1 MEKDGEGRGGR
12 RLAECESEKEK
23 FMNENEEMPTNWHQ
37 LGRAEVIQELQSSD
51 LGLAGDEA
59 RQRYDQYGPNEL
71 IEKGRKKPWQILL
84 AQVKEVMI
92 LILLA
97 AVVISVGLRE
107 YIDAA
112 VIFVIVVLNTLLG
125 FWQEF
130 KAENAMAALKK
141 MTVPNVR
148 VRRDG
153 AEQQISAKEL
163 VPGDILLIEAGNIV
177 PADARLIVAANLKVQ
192 EAALTGESE
201 SVDKDTGE
209 LPDGELALADRKNMI
224 YRGTVVTYGRGEAVT
239 TATGMQTE
247 LGKIATMLQDVE
259 DEQTPLQQRLAKLG
273 RSLAMAA
280 GVLIVIVAGMTYLQG
295 AGVKE
300 MFMTAISMAVAA
312 VPEGLP
318 AVVTIALAL
327 GAQQMLKKNALIRQL
342 PAVETLG
349 GVTVICS
356 DKTGTLTQNKMTVSD
371 VVLPD
376 RRYTLAEAAARRGDD
391 ADLGL
396 LLLTGTLCNDAV
408 IDENAPN
415 GVLGDPTEGALVLA
429 AHQAGLV
436 QSELQTILPRVREL
450 PFDSERKRMSTVH
463 ALPSSSQRA
472 TLHPVLA
479 AGDQAHADHL
489 VLAKGATDGLIE
501 ACGRIL
507 SSGVAQPLS
516 KKRKQEISAENTAM
530 AKNGLRVLGLA
541 YRLLDVDELDQPE
554 RYEQDLVFL
563 GMVCMLDPVRPEAIE
578 SVRLCK
584 QAGIR
589 PIMITGDHPLTAVA
603 IAKNLGLT
611 TLDTVLTGK
620 DLDAMTVDA
629 LAARIKDVSVFAR
642 VSPKHKIII
651 IDALQAQHEIVS
663 MTGDGVNDAPALKSA
678 DIGVAMGI
686 TGTDVSKES
695 SDMILLDD
703 NFATIVAA
711 VKEGRRIYD
720 NIRKFV
726 RYILT
731 GNAGEIVVMIAGP
744 LMGMPLPLLPIQI
757 LWINLVTDGVPAV
770 ALGFE
775 EAERDVMNRP
785 PYDPQE
791 GIFARGLGWQIL
803 AMGLII
809 GLISVGT
816 GYWFWNGGEGS
827 TAWQTLVFT
836 MLTFCQMAYALCV
849 RKKTQSLFS
858 RSWLGNPVLLMAIG
872 VTLSLQLIIIYVPFF
887 NTVFRTTPLRLEELG
902 SCIVGALV
910 IILIS
915 ESKKLFLRRK
925 RP

>member
-1 MEKDGEGRGGR
+1 MQEPHRLSAEKVLKNHETSQQQGLSTSEATR
-12 RLAECESEKEK
+12 RL
-23 FMNENEEMPTNWHQ
+23 NEH
-37 LGRAEVIQELQSSD
+37 
-51 LGLAGDEA
+51 
-59 RQRYDQYGPNEL
+59 GPNEL
-71 IEKGRKKPWQILL
+71 IEKGKKKPWRILL

-97 AVVISVGLRE
+97 AVVISAALQE
-107 YIDAA
+107 YIDAI
-112 VIFVIVVLNTLLG
+112 VIFVIVVLNTVLG
-125 FWQEF
+125 FWQEL

-141 MTVPNVR
+141 MTVPHVR

-153 AEQQISAKEL
+153 GEQQISAKDL
-163 VPGDILLIEAGNIV
+163 VPGDILLVEAGNIV
-177 PADARLIVAANLKVQ
+177 PADARLITGANLKIQ

-201 SVDKDTGE
+201 SVDKDTRE
-209 LPDGELALADRKNMI
+209 LPDGELAVADRRNMI
-224 YRGTVVTYGRGEAVT
+224 YRGTVVTYGRGEAVVT
-239 TATGMQTE
+239 GTGMQTE
-247 LGKIATMLQDVE
+247 LGKIASMLQDVE
-259 DEQTPLQQRLAKLG
+259 DEQTPLQRRLAKLG

-280 GVLIVIVAGMTYLQG
+280 GVLIIFVAGMIYLQG
-295 AGVKE
+295 AGLKE

-312 VPEGLP
+312 IPEGLP

-327 GAQQMLKKNALIRQL
+327 GAQQMLKKNALIRRL

-376 RRYTLAEAAARRGDD
+376 RRYSLDEAVAEHGDD
-391 ADLGL
+391 DDLGL
-396 LLLTGTLCNDAV
+396 LLLAGTLCNDAV
-408 IDENAPN
+408 IDENTQN
-415 GVLGDPTEGALVLA
+415 GFLGDPTEGALVLA
-429 AHQAGLV
+429 AQQAGLV
-436 QSELQTILPRVREL
+436 QRDLQTMLPRVGEL

-463 ALPSSSQRA
+463 ALPSSSPKKN
-472 TLHPVLA
+472 LPPVLGA
-479 AGDQAHADHL
+479 AEHEGNAAHL
-489 VLAKGATDGLIE
+489 VLTKGATDSLIE
-501 ACGRIL
+501 VCGRIL
-507 SSGVAQPLS
+507 INGAVQPLDE
-516 KKRKQEISAENTAM
+516 KKKEAISGENTSM
-530 AKNGLRVLGLA
+530 AKNGIRVLGLA
-541 YRLLDVDELDQPE
+541 YRLMDVDELDQPAH
-554 RYEQDLVFL
+554 YEQDLVFI
-563 GMVCMLDPVRPEAIE
+563 GMACMLDPVRPEAIE

-603 IAKNLGLT
+603 IAKDLGLT
-611 TLDTVLTGK
+611 TSDTVLTGQ
-620 DLDAMTVDA
+620 DLDKMSAEA
-629 LAARIKDVSVFAR
+629 LSARIKQVSIFAR
-642 VSPKHKIII
+642 VSPKHKMLI

-695 SDMILLDD
+695 SDMVLLDD

-731 GNAGEIVVMIAGP
+731 GNAGEIVVMLTGP

-775 EAERDVMNRP
+775 EAERDVMHRP
-785 PYDPQE
+785 PYNPQE

-803 AMGLII
+803 FMGLII

-816 GYWFWNGGEGS
+816 GYWFWDGGTGS
-827 TAWQTLVFT
+827 NAWQTMVFT

-849 RKKTQSLFS
+849 RKQSQSLFT
-858 RSWLGNPVLLMAIG
+858 RSWLSNPMLLLAIG
-872 VTLSLQLIIIYVPFF
+872 VTLTLQLILIYVPFF

-902 SCIVGALV
+902 ICAVGALV
-910 IILIS
+910 IILTT
-915 ESKKLFLRRK
+915 EFQKLFLRSK
-925 RP
+925 QH

>member
-1 MEKDGEGRGGR
+1 MQEPHRLSAEMVLENNKTSQQQGLSTSEAAR
-12 RLAECESEKEK
+12 RLSE
-23 FMNENEEMPTNWHQ
+23 
-37 LGRAEVIQELQSSD
+37 
-51 LGLAGDEA
+51 
-59 RQRYDQYGPNEL
+59 YGPNEL
-71 IEKGRKKPWQILL
+71 VEKGKKKAWRILL
-84 AQVKEVMI
+84 AQVTEVMI

-97 AVVISVGLRE
+97 AVVISAALHE
-107 YIDAA
+107 YIDAI
-112 VIFVIVVLNTLLG
+112 VILVIVVLNTVLG

-141 MTVPNVR
+141 MTILNVR
-148 VRRDG
+148 VRREG

-177 PADARLIVAANLKVQ
+177 PADARLIAAANLKVQ

-201 SVDKDTGE
+201 AVDKDTGE
-209 LPDGELALADRKNMI
+209 LPSGEFALADRKNMI
-224 YRGTVVTYGRGEAVT
+224 YRGTVVTYGRGEAVVT
-239 TATGMQTE
+239 HTGMQTE
-247 LGKIATMLQDVE
+247 LGKIAILLQDVE
-259 DEQTPLQQRLAKLG
+259 DEPTPLQRRLAKLG

-280 GVLIVIVAGMTYLQG
+280 GLLILIVAGMMYLQG
-295 AGVKE
+295 SGLKE

-312 VPEGLP
+312 IPEGLP

-327 GAQQMLKKNALIRQL
+327 GAQQMLKQKALIRQL

-356 DKTGTLTQNKMTVSD
+356 DKTGTLTQNRMTVSG

-376 RRYTLAEAAARRGDD
+376 RRYSLDEAVAEQGAD

-396 LLLTGTLCNDAV
+396 LLLAGTLCNDAV
-408 IDENAPN
+408 LDENAPN
-415 GVLGDPTEGALVLA
+415 GMLGDPTEGALVLA
-429 AHQAGLV
+429 AQQAGLV
-436 QSELQTILPRVREL
+436 QRDLQAMLPRVREL

-463 ALPSSSQRA
+463 TLPSFSQL
-472 TLHPVLA
+472 TSLHPVLA
-479 AGDQAHADHL
+479 AAGQQGRTDHL
-489 VLAKGATDGLIE
+489 VLTKGSADGLIE
-501 ACGRIL
+501 VCNRIL
-507 SSGVAQPLS
+507 INGVVQPLGE
-516 KKRKQEISAENTAM
+516 KRKEAISAENTAL
-530 AKNGLRVLGLA
+530 AKNGIRVLGLA
-541 YRLLDVDELDQPE
+541 YRLMDADGLDRPAH
-554 RYEQDLVFL
+554 YEQDLVFL
-563 GMVCMLDPVRPEAIE
+563 GMAGMLDPVRPEAIE
-578 SVRLCK
+578 AMRLCK

-603 IAKNLGLT
+603 IAKDLGLT
-611 TLDTVLTGK
+611 TTDTVLTGQ
-620 DLDAMTVDA
+620 DLDKISVEA
-629 LAARIKDVSVFAR
+629 LSARIKDVSVFAR
-642 VSPKHKIII
+642 VSPKHKMVI
-651 IDALQAQHEIVS
+651 IDALQAQHEIVA

-711 VKEGRRIYD
+711 VKEGRRIFD

-731 GNAGEIVVMIAGP
+731 GNAGEIVVMLTGP
-744 LMGMPLPLLPIQI
+744 LLGMPLPLLPIQI
-757 LWINLVTDGVPAV
+757 LWINLVTDGVPAI

-785 PYDPQE
+785 PYNPQE

-803 AMGLII
+803 IMGLIV

-816 GYWFWNGGEGS
+816 GYWFWDGGTGS
-827 TAWQTLVFT
+827 NAWQTMVFT

-849 RKKTQSLFS
+849 RKQHRSLFMY
-858 RSWLGNPVLLMAIG
+858 SWLSNPVLLLAVG
-872 VTLSLQLIIIYVPFF
+872 VTLALQLILIYVPFF
-887 NTVFRTTPLRLEELG
+887 NTVFRTTPLRPAELG
-902 SCIVGALV
+902 ICAVGALV
-910 IILIS
+910 IILIM
-915 ESKKLFLRRK
+915 ESKKLFLRSK
-925 RP
+925 QH

>member
-1 MEKDGEGRGGR
+1 MNKN
-12 RLAECESEKEK
+12 KEIQG
-23 FMNENEEMPTNWHQ
+23 NWHQ
-37 LGRAEVIQELQSSD
+37 LGLAAVMQELRSSD
-51 LGLAGDEA
+51 MGLAGDEA

-97 AVVISVGLRE
+97 AVVISAALQE
-107 YIDAA
+107 YVDAI

-125 FWQEF
+125 FWQEY

-153 AEQQISAKEL
+153 AERQISAKEL

-177 PADARLIVAANLKVQ
+177 PADARLIAAANLKVQ
-192 EAALTGESE
+192 ESALTGESE

-224 YRGTVVTYGRGEAVT
+224 YRGTVVTYGRGEAVA

-280 GVLIVIVAGMTYLQG
+280 GVLIVIVAGMTYMQG

-376 RRYTLAEAAARRGDD
+376 HRYTMDEAVARHGDD

-415 GVLGDPTEGALVLA
+415 GILGDPTEGALVLA

-436 QSELQTILPRVREL
+436 QRDLQAMLPRVREL

-472 TLHPVLA
+472 TLHPVLTTK
-479 AGDQAHADHL
+479 DQVDHL
-489 VLAKGATDGLIE
+489 VLAKGAADGLIE
-501 ACGRIL
+501 ACNRIL
-507 SSGVAQPLS
+507 INGDAKPLS
-516 KKRKQEISAENTAM
+516 ENEKKAISAENTAM

-541 YRLLDVDELDQPE
+541 YRLLDVGELDQPE

-563 GMVCMLDPVRPEAIE
+563 GMVCMLDPVRPEAVE

-642 VSPKHKIII
+642 VSPKHKMII

-731 GNAGEIVVMIAGP
+731 GNAGEIVVMLVGP

-803 AMGLII
+803 VMGLIV

-816 GYWFWNGGEGS
+816 GYWFWDGGEGS
-827 TAWQTLVFT
+827 AAWQTMVFT

-858 RSWLGNPVLLMAIG
+858 RPWLGNPVLLMAIG
-872 VTLSLQLIIIYVPFF
+872 VTLSLQLIIVYVPFF
-887 NTVFRTTPLRLEELG
+887 NTVFRTMPLRLEELG
-902 SCIVGALV
+902 ACIVGALA

-925 RP
+925 RQ

>member
-1 MEKDGEGRGGR
+1 MVLKNHETSLQQGLSTSEAA
-12 RLAECESEKEK
+12 RLLSV
-23 FMNENEEMPTNWHQ
+23 H
-37 LGRAEVIQELQSSD
+37 
-51 LGLAGDEA
+51 
-59 RQRYDQYGPNEL
+59 GPNEL
-71 IEKGRKKPWQILL
+71 IEKGKKKAWRILL

-97 AVVISVGLRE
+97 AVVISAVMQE
-107 YIDAA
+107 YIDAI
-112 VIFVIVVLNTLLG
+112 VISVIVVLNTILG

-153 AEQQISAKEL
+153 SERQISAKEL

-177 PADARLIVAANLKVQ
+177 PADARLITAANLKVQ

-201 SVDKDTGE
+201 SVDKNTGA
-209 LPDGELALADRKNMI
+209 LPDDELALADRKNMI
-224 YRGTVVTYGRGEAVT
+224 YRGTVVTYGHGEAVVT
-239 TATGMQTE
+239 GTGMQTE
-247 LGKIATMLQDVE
+247 LGKVASLLQDVE
-259 DEQTPLQQRLAKLG
+259 DEQTPLQRRLAKLG
-273 RSLAMAA
+273 RSLAIAA
-280 GVLIVIVAGMTYLQG
+280 GMLIIVVSGMIYLQG
-295 AGVKE
+295 AALKE
-300 MFMTAISMAVAA
+300 VFMTAISMAVAA
-312 VPEGLP
+312 IPEGLP

-327 GAQQMLKKNALIRQL
+327 GAQQMLKKNALIRRL

-356 DKTGTLTQNKMTVSD
+356 DKTGTLTQNKMTVTD
-371 VVLPD
+371 VVMPD
-376 RRYTLAEAAARRGDD
+376 RRYTLAEAAAEHGDD
-391 ADLGL
+391 DLGL
-396 LLLTGTLCNDAV
+396 LLLAGTLCNDAV
-408 IDENAPN
+408 IDEKTPN
-415 GVLGDPTEGALVLA
+415 GILGDPTEGALVLA
-429 AHQAGLV
+429 AEQAGLV
-436 QSELQTILPRVREL
+436 QRDLQAMLPRVREL

-463 ALPSSSQRA
+463 ALPSSSQGT

-479 AGDQAHADHL
+479 AARHQGHADHL
-489 VLAKGATDGLIE
+489 VLIKGATDGLIE
-501 ACGRIL
+501 VCSRIL
-507 SSGVAQPLS
+507 IGGAVQPLS
-516 KKRKQEISAENTAM
+516 EQRKEELSAGNTAM
-530 AKNGLRVLGLA
+530 ANNGNRVLGLA
-541 YRLLDVDELDQPE
+541 YRLLDVDELDQPA

-603 IAKNLGLT
+603 IAKGLGLT
-611 TLDTVLTGK
+611 TSDAVLTGQ
-620 DLDAMTVDA
+620 DLDKLTVEA
-629 LAARIKDVSVFAR
+629 LGARIKEVSVFAR
-642 VSPKHKIII
+642 VSPKHKMVI

-678 DIGVAMGI
+678 DIGVAMGV

-695 SDMILLDD
+695 SDMVLLDD

-711 VKEGRRIYD
+711 VQEGRRIYD

-731 GNAGEIVVMIAGP
+731 GNAGEIVVMLTGP

-785 PYDPQE
+785 PYNPRE
-791 GIFARGLGWQIL
+791 SIFARGLGWQIL
-803 AMGLII
+803 VMGLII

-816 GYWFWNGGEGS
+816 GYWFWDGGTGS
-827 TAWQTLVFT
+827 NAWQTMVFT

-849 RKKTQSLFS
+849 RKQSQSLFTQ
-858 RSWLGNPVLLMAIG
+858 SWLSNPILLLAIG
-872 VTLSLQLIIIYVPFF
+872 VTLGLQLVLIYVPFF
-887 NTVFRTTPLRLEELG
+887 NTVFRTTPLRASEL
-902 SCIVGALV
+902 SICAVGAL
-910 IILIS
+910 IIMLIS
-915 ESKKLFLRRK
+915 ESNKLLLRSK
-925 RP
+925 QH

>member
-1 MEKDGEGRGGR
+1 MQEPHSLSAEKVLANNKTSQKQGLSTSEAAR
-12 RLAECESEKEK
+12 RLSE
-23 FMNENEEMPTNWHQ
+23 H
-37 LGRAEVIQELQSSD
+37 
-51 LGLAGDEA
+51 
-59 RQRYDQYGPNEL
+59 GPNEL
-71 IEKGRKKPWQILL
+71 VEKGKKKAWRILL

-97 AVVISVGLRE
+97 AVIISVALQE
-107 YIDAA
+107 YVDAI
-112 VIFVIVVLNTLLG
+112 VIFVIVVLNTILG

-141 MTVPNVR
+141 MTVLNVR
-148 VRRDG
+148 VRREA
-153 AEQQISAKEL
+153 AEQQISAKDL

-177 PADARLIVAANLKVQ
+177 PADSRLIAAANLKVQ
-192 EAALTGESE
+192 EAALTGESTA
-201 SVDKDTGE
+201 VDKHTGN
-209 LPDGELALADRKNMI
+209 LQGGDLALADRKNMI
-224 YRGTVVTYGRGEAVT
+224 YKGTVVTYGRGEAVVT
-239 TATGMQTE
+239 NTGMQTE
-247 LGKIATMLQDVE
+247 LGKIATLLQDVE
-259 DEQTPLQQRLAKLG
+259 DEPTPLQRRLAKLG
-273 RSLAMAA
+273 RSLALAA
-280 GVLIVIVAGMTYLQG
+280 GVLILIVAGMTYMQG
-295 AGVKE
+295 AGWKE

-312 VPEGLP
+312 IPEGLP

-371 VVLPD
+371 LVLPD
-376 RRYTLAEAAARRGDD
+376 RRYSLVEAVAEQGDD

-396 LLLTGTLCNDAV
+396 LLLAGMLCNDAV

-415 GVLGDPTEGALVLA
+415 GILGDPTEGALVLA
-429 AHQAGLV
+429 AQQAGLV
-436 QSELQTILPRVREL
+436 QRDLQGMLPRVREL

-463 ALPSSSQRA
+463 AMPSSSQKT
-472 TLHPVLA
+472 TLHPILA
-479 AGDQAHADHL
+479 ATKQQRYADHL
-489 VLAKGATDGLIE
+489 VLTKGATDGLIE
-501 ACGRIL
+501 VCSRIL
-507 SSGVAQPLS
+507 TGGVVQPLTEQ
-516 KKRKQEISAENTAM
+516 KKKSILAENTAL
-530 AKNGLRVLGLA
+530 AKNGIRVLGLA
-541 YRLLDVDELDQPE
+541 YRLMDVDGLDQPAH
-554 RYEQDLVFL
+554 YEQDLVFL
-563 GMVCMLDPVRPEAIE
+563 GMASMLDPVRPEAIE
-578 SVRLCK
+578 SVRMCK

-603 IAKNLGLT
+603 IAKELGLT
-611 TLDTVLTGK
+611 TSDTVLTGQE
-620 DLDAMTVDA
+620 LDQMSVEA
-629 LAARIKDVSVFAR
+629 LSDRIKDVSVFAR
-642 VSPKHKIII
+642 VSPKHKMII

-695 SDMILLDD
+695 SDMVLLDD

-720 NIRKFV
+720 NIRKFIK
-726 RYILT
+726 YILT
-731 GNAGEIVVMIAGP
+731 GNAGEIVVMLTGP
-744 LMGMPLPLLPIQI
+744 LLGMPLPLLPIQI

-785 PYDPQE
+785 PYNPRE

-803 AMGLII
+803 VMGLVV
-809 GLISVGT
+809 GLISVGV
-816 GYWFWNGGEGS
+816 GYWFWDGGTGS
-827 TAWQTLVFT
+827 NAWQTMVFT

-849 RKKTQSLFS
+849 RKQHQSLFMHS
-858 RSWLGNPVLLMAIG
+858 LLSNPVLLLAIG
-872 VTLSLQLIIIYVPFF
+872 VTLILQLILIYAPFF

-902 SCIVGALV
+902 ICAVGALV
-910 IILIS
+910 IILIT
-915 ESKKLFLRRK
+915 ELKKLFLYK
-925 RP
+925 KLH

>member
-1 MEKDGEGRGGR
+1 MKDPHRLNAEKVLKDLETSPQQGLSTSGAT
-12 RLAECESEKEK
+12 RLLS
-23 FMNENEEMPTNWHQ
+23 
-37 LGRAEVIQELQSSD
+37 V
-51 LGLAGDEA
+51 
-59 RQRYDQYGPNEL
+59 YGPNEL
-71 IEKGRKKPWQILL
+71 IDKGKKKAWRILL

-92 LILLA
+92 LVLLA
-97 AVVISVGLRE
+97 AVVISAALQE
-107 YIDAA
+107 YIDAI
-112 VIFVIVVLNTLLG
+112 VIFIIVVLNTILG

-153 AEQQISAKEL
+153 AERQISAREL
-163 VPGDILLIEAGNIV
+163 VPGDILLIEVGNVV
-177 PADARLIVAANLKVQ
+177 PADARLITAANLKVQ

-201 SVDKDTGE
+201 SVDKDSGA
-209 LPDGELALADRKNMI
+209 LSDGELALADRKNMI
-224 YRGTVVTYGRGEAVT
+224 YRGTVVNYGRGEAVVT
-239 TATGMQTE
+239 GTGMQTE

-259 DEQTPLQQRLAKLG
+259 DEQTPLQRRLAKLG

-280 GVLIVIVAGMTYLQG
+280 GVLIIIVAGMIYLQG

-300 MFMTAISMAVAA
+300 VFMTAISMAVAA
-312 VPEGLP
+312 IPEGLP

-327 GAQQMLKKNALIRQL
+327 GAQQMLKKKALIRHL

-376 RRYTLAEAAARRGDD
+376 HRYSLDEAVAEHGNDD
-391 ADLGL
+391 DLGL

-408 IDENAPN
+408 IDENTPN
-415 GVLGDPTEGALVLA
+415 TILGDPTEGALVLA
-429 AHQAGLV
+429 AQQVGMVQGDLQAM
-436 QSELQTILPRVREL
+436 LPRVREL

-463 ALPSSSQRA
+463 ALPSSSQGE

-479 AGDQAHADHL
+479 AARHDGHAEHL
-489 VLAKGATDGLIE
+489 VLTKGATDGLIE
-501 ACGRIL
+501 VCGRIL
-507 SSGVAQPLS
+507 INGVVLPLDE
-516 KKRKQEISAENTAM
+516 KRKEKILAENTAM
-530 AKNGLRVLGLA
+530 AKNGIRVLGLA
-541 YRLLDVDELDQPE
+541 YRLTDADGLDQPAS
-554 RYEQDLVFL
+554 YEQDLVFL
-563 GMVCMLDPVRPEAIE
+563 GMACMLDPVRPEAIE

-589 PIMITGDHPLTAVA
+589 PVMITGDHPLTAVA
-603 IAKNLGLT
+603 IAKTLGLT
-611 TLDTVLTGK
+611 SSDMVLTGQ
-620 DLDAMTVDA
+620 DLDEMTVDA
-629 LAARIKDVSVFAR
+629 LSARIKEVSVFAR
-642 VSPKHKIII
+642 VSPKHKMVI

-695 SDMILLDD
+695 SDMVLLDD

-731 GNAGEIVVMIAGP
+731 GNTGEIVVMLTGP

-775 EAERDVMNRP
+775 EAERDVMKRP
-785 PYDPQE
+785 PHNPQE

-803 AMGLII
+803 VMGLII

-816 GYWFWNGGEGS
+816 GYWFWDGGTGS
-827 TAWQTLVFT
+827 NAWQTMVFT

-849 RKKTQSLFS
+849 RKQTQSLFS
-858 RSWLGNPVLLMAIG
+858 QSWLSNPMLLLAIG
-872 VTLSLQLIIIYVPFF
+872 VTLTLQLIIIYVPVF
-887 NTVFRTTPLRLEELG
+887 NTVFRTTPLRPEELG
-902 SCIVGALV
+902 VCAVGALV
-910 IILIS
+910 IILIT
-915 ESKKLFLRRK
+915 ELHKLFLRSRQH
-925 RP
+925 

>member
-1 MEKDGEGRGGR
+1 MQEPHRLSAEKVLNNHETSPQQGLSTSDAT
-12 RLAECESEKEK
+12 RLLSL
-23 FMNENEEMPTNWHQ
+23 H
-37 LGRAEVIQELQSSD
+37 
-51 LGLAGDEA
+51 
-59 RQRYDQYGPNEL
+59 GPNEL
-71 IEKGRKKPWQILL
+71 IEKGKKKAWRILL

-97 AVVISVGLRE
+97 AVVVSAALQE
-107 YIDAA
+107 YIDAV
-112 VIFVIVVLNTLLG
+112 VIFVIVLLNTILG
-125 FWQEF
+125 FWQEY

-153 AEQQISAKEL
+153 AERQISAKEL

-177 PADARLIVAANLKVQ
+177 PADARLIAAANLKIQ

-201 SVDKDTGE
+201 SVNKDTGA

-224 YRGTVVTYGRGEAVT
+224 YRGTVVTYGRGEAVV

-259 DEQTPLQQRLAKLG
+259 DEPTPLQRRLAKLG

-280 GVLIVIVAGMTYLQG
+280 GVLIIIVAGMIYLQG
-295 AGVKE
+295 AGLKE

-312 VPEGLP
+312 IPEGLP

-327 GAQQMLKKNALIRQL
+327 GAQQMMKKNALIRRL

-376 RRYTLAEAAARRGDD
+376 RRYALEEAVADHGGDD
-391 ADLGL
+391 DLGL
-396 LLLTGTLCNDAV
+396 LLLAGTLCNDAV
-408 IDENAPN
+408 IDENTQN
-415 GVLGDPTEGALVLA
+415 GILGDPTEGALVLA
-429 AHQAGLV
+429 AQQAGLV
-436 QSELQTILPRVREL
+436 QRDLQAMLPRVREL

-463 ALPSSSQRA
+463 ALPSSSQET

-479 AGDQAHADHL
+479 AAGHRGHGHAGHL
-489 VLAKGATDGLIE
+489 VLTKGATDGLIE
-501 ACGRIL
+501 VCSRIL
-507 SSGVAQPLS
+507 INGAVQPLGE
-516 KKRKQEISAENTAM
+516 KRKEEISAENTAM
-530 AKNGLRVLGLA
+530 AKNGIRVLGLA
-541 YRLLDVDELDQPE
+541 YRLMDVDELDQPA

-563 GMVCMLDPVRPEAIE
+563 GMACMLDPVRPEAVE

-584 QAGIR
+584 RAGIR

-603 IAKNLGLT
+603 IAKDLGLT
-611 TLDTVLTGK
+611 TSDTVLTGQ
-620 DLDAMTVDA
+620 DLDKMTVDA
-629 LAARIKDVSVFAR
+629 LSDRIKEVSVFAR
-642 VSPKHKIII
+642 VSPKHKMVI
-651 IDALQAQHEIVS
+651 IDALQAQHEVVS

-695 SDMILLDD
+695 SDMVLLDD

-731 GNAGEIVVMIAGP
+731 GNAGEIVVMLTGP
-744 LMGMPLPLLPIQI
+744 LVGMPLPLLPIQI

-785 PYDPQE
+785 PTNPQE

-803 AMGLII
+803 VMGLII

-816 GYWFWNGGEGS
+816 GYWFWDGGTGS
-827 TAWQTLVFT
+827 NAWQTMVFT

-849 RKKTQSLFS
+849 RKQTESLFTQ
-858 RSWLGNPVLLMAIG
+858 SWLGNPMLLLAIG
-872 VTLSLQLIIIYVPFF
+872 VTLILQLILIYVPFF
-887 NTVFRTTPLRLEELG
+887 NTVFRTTPLRPAELG
-902 SCIVGALV
+902 ICAVGALV
-910 IILIS
+910 IILIT
-915 ESKKLFLRRK
+915 ESKKLFLRSK
-925 RP
+925 QH

>member
-1 MEKDGEGRGGR
+1 MEEPHRLSAEKVLKNHETSR
-12 RLAECESEKEK
+12 RE
-23 FMNENEEMPTNWHQ
+23 
-37 LGRAEVIQELQSSD
+37 
-51 LGLAGDEA
+51 GLATSEA
-59 RQRYDQYGPNEL
+59 ARLLNVYGPNKL
-71 IEKGRKKPWQILL
+71 IERGKKKAWRILL

-97 AVVISVGLRE
+97 AVVVSAALQE
-107 YIDAA
+107 YIDAI
-112 VIFVIVVLNTLLG
+112 VIFFIVLLNTILG
-125 FWQEF
+125 FWQEL
-130 KAENAMAALKK
+130 KADNAIAALKK

-153 AEQQISAKEL
+153 AERQVSATDL

-177 PADARLIVAANLKVQ
+177 SADARLITVANLKVQ

-209 LPDGELALADRKNMI
+209 LPDDDLALADRKNMI
-224 YRGTVVTYGRGEAVT
+224 YRGTVVTYGRGEAVVT
-239 TATGMQTE
+239 GTGMQTE

-259 DEQTPLQQRLAKLG
+259 DEQTPLQLRLAKLG
-273 RSLAMAA
+273 RSLVMAA
-280 GVLIVIVAGMTYLQG
+280 GVLIIIVAGMIYLRG
-295 AGVKE
+295 AGIKE

-312 VPEGLP
+312 IPEGLP

-327 GAQQMLKKNALIRQL
+327 GARRMLKKNALIRRL

-356 DKTGTLTQNKMTVSD
+356 DKTGTLTQNKMTVSV

-376 RRYTLAEAAARRGDD
+376 RRYSIDEAAAEGGDD

-396 LLLTGTLCNDAV
+396 LLLAGTLCNDAV
-408 IDENAPN
+408 IDENAQA
-415 GVLGDPTEGALVLA
+415 GILGDPTEGALVLA
-429 AHQAGLV
+429 AQQSGLV
-436 QSELQTILPRVREL
+436 QRDLQAMLPRVREL

-463 ALPSSSQRA
+463 ALPSSSRRT
-472 TLHPVLA
+472 TLPSVLA
-479 AGDQAHADHL
+479 AAGDKDRADHL
-489 VLAKGATDGLIE
+489 VLTKGATDGLIE
-501 ACGRIL
+501 VCGRIL
-507 SSGVAQPLS
+507 INGVVHPFDE
-516 KKRKQEISAENTAM
+516 KRKAAISAENTAL
-530 AKNGLRVLGLA
+530 AKNGIRVLGLA
-541 YRLLDVDELDQPE
+541 YRLMDVDGLDQPE

-603 IAKNLGLT
+603 IARDLGLT
-611 TLDTVLTGK
+611 TSDMVLTGQ
-620 DLDAMTVDA
+620 DLDKMTADA
-629 LAARIKDVSVFAR
+629 LSARMEEVSVFAR
-642 VSPKHKIII
+642 VSPKHKMII

-678 DIGVAMGI
+678 DIGIAMGI
-686 TGTDVSKES
+686 TGTDVSKEAA
-695 SDMILLDD
+695 DMILLDD

-711 VKEGRRIYD
+711 VREGRRIYD

-731 GNAGEIVVMIAGP
+731 GNAGEIVVMLIGP
-744 LMGMPLPLLPIQI
+744 LMGMPLPLLPIHI
-757 LWINLVTDGVPAV
+757 LWINLVTDGLPAV

-785 PYDPQE
+785 PYNPRE
-791 GIFARGLGWQIL
+791 GIFARGLGRGIL
-803 AMGLII
+803 VMGLII

-816 GYWFWNGGEGS
+816 GYWFWDGGKGS
-827 TAWQTLVFT
+827 NAWQTMVFT

-849 RKKTQSLFS
+849 RKRTQSLFTQ
-858 RSWLGNPVLLMAIG
+858 SWLSNPLLLLAIG
-872 VTLSLQLIIIYVPFF
+872 VTLTLQLILIYVPFF
-887 NTVFRTTPLRLEELG
+887 NAVFRTTPLRPAELG
-902 SCIVGALV
+902 ICAVGAMV
-910 IILIS
+910 IILIT
-915 ESKKLFLRRK
+915 ESKKLFQRGK
-925 RP
+925 HY

>member
-1 MEKDGEGRGGR
+1 MQEPHHLGAEKVLKNNETSPQQGLSTSDAT
-12 RLAECESEKEK
+12 RLLSE
-23 FMNENEEMPTNWHQ
+23 
-37 LGRAEVIQELQSSD
+37 
-51 LGLAGDEA
+51 
-59 RQRYDQYGPNEL
+59 YGPNEL
-71 IEKGRKKPWQILL
+71 IEKGKKKAWRILL
-84 AQVKEVMI
+84 AQLKEVMI

-97 AVVISVGLRE
+97 AVVVSAALQE
-107 YIDAA
+107 YVDAI
-112 VIFVIVVLNTLLG
+112 VIFIIVMLNTILG

-153 AEQQISAKEL
+153 AERQISAKEL

-177 PADARLIVAANLKVQ
+177 PADARLLVAANLKVQ
-192 EAALTGESE
+192 ESALTGESE
-201 SVDKDTGE
+201 SVDKNTDDLPEGE
-209 LPDGELALADRKNMI
+209 IALADRRNMI
-224 YRGTVVTYGRGEAVT
+224 YRGTVVTYGRGEAVVT
-239 TATGMQTE
+239 GTGMQTE

-273 RSLAMAA
+273 RSLAIAA
-280 GVLIVIVAGMTYLQG
+280 GVLIIIVAGMMYLQG
-295 AGVKE
+295 AGLKE
-300 MFMTAISMAVAA
+300 MFMTAISMAVA
-312 VPEGLP
+312 VIPEGLP

-371 VVLPD
+371 VVLPE
-376 RRYTLAEAAARRGDD
+376 RRYSLDEAVAKNGAD
-391 ADLGL
+391 ADLML
-396 LLLTGTLCNDAV
+396 LLLAGTLCSDAV

-415 GVLGDPTEGALVLA
+415 GMLGDPTEGALVLA
-429 AHQAGLV
+429 AQQAGLV
-436 QSELQTILPRVREL
+436 QRDLQALLPRVREL

-463 ALPSSSQRA
+463 TMPSSTRRT

-479 AGDQAHADHL
+479 AAGQQGHADHL
-489 VLAKGATDGLIE
+489 VLIKGATDGLIE
-501 ACGRIL
+501 VCSQIL
-507 SSGVAQPLS
+507 INGSVQSLS
-516 KKRKQEISAENTAM
+516 EQKKEEISAENTRM
-530 AKNGLRVLGLA
+530 AKSGIRVLGLA
-541 YRLLDVDELDQPE
+541 YRLMDVDGLDQPAK
-554 RYEQDLVFL
+554 YEQDLVFL
-563 GMVCMLDPVRPEAIE
+563 GMACMLDPVRPEAIE

-603 IAKNLGLT
+603 IARDLGLT
-611 TLDTVLTGK
+611 TSDAVLTGA
-620 DLDAMTVDA
+620 DLDKMSVDA
-629 LAARIKDVSVFAR
+629 LSARIKEVSVFAR
-642 VSPKHKIII
+642 VSPKHKMII
-651 IDALQAQHEIVS
+651 IDALQAQNEIVS

-678 DIGVAMGI
+678 NIGVAMGI

-695 SDMILLDD
+695 ADMVLLDD

-731 GNAGEIVVMIAGP
+731 GNVGEIVVMLTGP

-775 EAERDVMNRP
+775 EAEPDVMNRP
-785 PYDPQE
+785 PYNPQE

-803 AMGLII
+803 VMGLII

-816 GYWFWNGGEGS
+816 GYWFWKGGTGS
-827 TAWQTLVFT
+827 DAWQTMIFT
-836 MLTFCQMAYALCV
+836 MLTFCQMTYALCV
-849 RKKTQSLFS
+849 RKQTQSLFTQ
-858 RSWLGNPVLLMAIG
+858 SWFSNPVLLLAIG
-872 VTLSLQLIIIYVPFF
+872 VTLALQLILIYVPFF
-887 NTVFRTTPLRLEELG
+887 NTVFRTTPLRPAELG
-902 SCIVGALV
+902 ICAVGALV

-915 ESKKLFLRRK
+915 ELKKLFVRSK
-925 RP
+925 QH

>member
-1 MEKDGEGRGGR
+1 MHEPHRLSAEKVLKNHETSPQHGQSRSEAT
-12 RLAECESEKEK
+12 RLL
-23 FMNENEEMPTNWHQ
+23 TVH
-37 LGRAEVIQELQSSD
+37 
-51 LGLAGDEA
+51 
-59 RQRYDQYGPNEL
+59 GPNEL
-71 IEKGRKKPWQILL
+71 IEKGKKKAWRILL

-97 AVVISVGLRE
+97 AVVVSAALQE
-107 YIDAA
+107 YIDAV
-112 VIFVIVVLNTLLG
+112 VIFVIVLLNTILG
-125 FWQEF
+125 FWQEY

-153 AEQQISAKEL
+153 AERQISAKEL
-163 VPGDILLIEAGNIV
+163 VPGDILLVEAGNIV
-177 PADARLIVAANLKVQ
+177 PADARLIAAANLKIQ

-201 SVDKDTGE
+201 SVDKDTGA

-224 YRGTVVTYGRGEAVT
+224 YRGTVVTYGRGEAVV

-259 DEQTPLQQRLAKLG
+259 DEPTPLQRRLAKLG

-280 GVLIVIVAGMTYLQG
+280 GVLIIIVAGMIYLQG
-295 AGVKE
+295 AGLKE

-312 VPEGLP
+312 IPEGLP

-327 GAQQMLKKNALIRQL
+327 GAQQMLKKNALIRRL

-371 VVLPD
+371 VVLPG
-376 RRYTLAEAAARRGDD
+376 RRYSLDEAVAEHGDD

-396 LLLTGTLCNDAV
+396 LLLAGTLCNDAV
-408 IDENAPN
+408 IDENTPN
-415 GVLGDPTEGALVLA
+415 GILGDPTEGALVLA
-429 AHQAGLV
+429 AQQAGLV
-436 QSELQTILPRVREL
+436 QRDLQAMLPRVREL

-463 ALPSSSQRA
+463 ALPSSSQET
-472 TLHPVLA
+472 TLHPVFAA
-479 AGDQAHADHL
+479 AGHQGQGHTGHL
-489 VLAKGATDGLIE
+489 VLTKGATDGLIDV
-501 ACGRIL
+501 CGRIL
-507 SSGVAQPLS
+507 VDGAVQPLDE
-516 KKRKQEISAENTAM
+516 KRKEAISAENTAM
-530 AKNGLRVLGLA
+530 AKNGIRVLGLA
-541 YRLLDVDELDQPE
+541 YRLMDVDELDQPAH
-554 RYEQDLVFL
+554 YEQDLVFL
-563 GMVCMLDPVRPEAIE
+563 GMACMLDPVRPEAIE

-589 PIMITGDHPLTAVA
+589 PIMITGDHPLTALA
-603 IAKNLGLT
+603 IAKDLGLT
-611 TLDTVLTGK
+611 TSDTVLTGQ
-620 DLDAMTVDA
+620 DLDKLTVDA
-629 LAARIKDVSVFAR
+629 LSARIKGVSVFAR
-642 VSPKHKIII
+642 VSPKHKMVI
-651 IDALQAQHEIVS
+651 IDALQAQHEVVS

-695 SDMILLDD
+695 SDMVLLDD

-731 GNAGEIVVMIAGP
+731 GNAGEIVVMLTGP
-744 LMGMPLPLLPIQI
+744 LLGMPLPLLPIQI

-785 PYDPQE
+785 PYNPQE

-803 AMGLII
+803 VMGLIV
-809 GLISVGT
+809 GLISVGA
-816 GYWFWNGGEGS
+816 GYWFWDGGTGS
-827 TAWQTLVFT
+827 NAWQTMVFT

-849 RKKTQSLFS
+849 RKQTQSLFTQ
-858 RSWLGNPVLLMAIG
+858 SWLSNPVLLLAIG
-872 VTLSLQLIIIYVPFF
+872 VTLTLQLILIYVPFF
-887 NTVFRTTPLRLEELG
+887 NTVFRTTPLRPAELG
-902 SCIVGALV
+902 ICAVGALV

-915 ESKKLFLRRK
+915 ESKKLFLRSK
-925 RP
+925 QH

>member
-1 MEKDGEGRGGR
+1 MQEPYRLSAEKVLKNHETSPQQGLSTSEAT
-12 RLAECESEKEK
+12 RL
-23 FMNENEEMPTNWHQ
+23 
-37 LGRAEVIQELQSSD
+37 LGV
-51 LGLAGDEA
+51 
-59 RQRYDQYGPNEL
+59 YGPNEL
-71 IEKGRKKPWQILL
+71 IEKGKKEAWRILL

-97 AVVISVGLRE
+97 AVVISAALQE
-107 YIDAA
+107 YIDAV
-112 VIFVIVVLNTLLG
+112 VIFVIVVLNTILG

-153 AEQQISAKEL
+153 AEQQLSAKDL

-177 PADARLIVAANLKVQ
+177 PADARLIAAANLKVQ
-192 EAALTGESE
+192 EATLTGESE
-201 SVDKDTGE
+201 SVDKDTGA
-209 LPDGELALADRKNMI
+209 LPDGELALADRGNMI
-224 YRGTVVTYGRGEAVT
+224 YRGTVVTYGRGEAVV

-247 LGKIATMLQDVE
+247 LGKIATLLQDVE
-259 DEQTPLQQRLAKLG
+259 DEQTPLQRRLAKLG

-280 GVLIVIVAGMTYLQG
+280 GVLIIIVAGMIYLQG
-295 AGVKE
+295 AGLKE
-300 MFMTAISMAVAA
+300 IFMTAISMAVAA
-312 VPEGLP
+312 IPEGLP

-327 GAQQMLKKNALIRQL
+327 GAQQMLKKNALIRRL

-376 RRYTLAEAAARRGDD
+376 RRYSLDEAVTEHGDD

-396 LLLTGTLCNDAV
+396 LLLAGTLCNDAV
-408 IDENAPN
+408 LDENTQN
-415 GVLGDPTEGALVLA
+415 GILGDPTEGALVLA
-429 AHQAGLV
+429 GQRAGLV
-436 QSELQTILPRVREL
+436 QHDLQAMLPRVREL

-463 ALPSSSQRA
+463 ALPSSSQGTA
-472 TLHPVLA
+472 LHPVLA
-479 AGDQAHADHL
+479 AAGHKGYADHL
-489 VLAKGATDGLIE
+489 VLTKGATDSLIE
-501 ACGRIL
+501 ACSRIL
-507 SSGVAQPLS
+507 INGVVQSLS
-516 KKRKQEISAENTAM
+516 EKRKEEILTENAAM
-530 AKNGLRVLGLA
+530 AKNGIRVLGLA
-541 YRLLDVDELDQPE
+541 YRLMDVDGLDQPAH
-554 RYEQDLVFL
+554 YEQDLVFL
-563 GMVCMLDPVRPEAIE
+563 GMACMLDPVRPEAIE

-603 IAKNLGLT
+603 IARDLGLT
-611 TLDTVLTGK
+611 SSDTVLTGQ
-620 DLDAMTVDA
+620 DLDRMTVDE
-629 LAARIKDVSVFAR
+629 LSARIKQVSVFAR
-642 VSPKHKIII
+642 VSPKHKMVI

-695 SDMILLDD
+695 SDMVLLDD

-731 GNAGEIVVMIAGP
+731 GNAGEIVVMLTGP

-785 PYDPQE
+785 PYNPLE

-803 AMGLII
+803 VMGLII

-816 GYWFWNGGEGS
+816 GYWFWDDGTGS
-827 TAWQTLVFT
+827 NAWQTMVFT

-849 RKKTQSLFS
+849 RKQTQSLFTQ
-858 RSWLGNPVLLMAIG
+858 SWLSNPVLLLAIG
-872 VTLSLQLIIIYVPFF
+872 VTLTLQLILIYVPFF
-887 NTVFRTTPLRLEELG
+887 NTVFRTTPLQPAELG
-902 SCIVGALV
+902 ICAVGALV
-910 IILIS
+910 IILIT
-915 ESKKLFLRRK
+915 ESKKLFLRSK
-925 RP
+925 QH